1 MSLDEKNNKDTENS
15 RVSYSEYQ
23 DLTPIDHIENGG
35 EYIAALNWAFQNKKI
50 KNIALTGPYG
60 AGKSSIIETFLA
72 EDEKRVSEKGR
83 AARNKAI
90 RKTAL
95 NISMATFVRGHPEKT
110 DGGGN
115 KIDIGA
121 EEVEEGIL
129 KQLFYKVEPSKI
141 PQSRYRKLHLLDST
155 IAGDEKEFDSLN
167 GDSSYDGEYYG
178 GFDEIALD
186 NNCSICGVTYAFD
199 NPMEQEFEDERT
211 LRRISFAVRDKI
223 PYNLRTEEKHG
234 DIVAAY
240 ETVYDFLVEHYGT
253 PVYTG
258 DRVLGLQ
265 TIKWDIPEQNLGVEL
280 NLLGETDYREQGS
293 FEVVYFSTD
302 GYREDWYLR

>member
-1 MSLDEKNNKDTENS
+1 MK
-15 RVSYSEYQ
+15 
-23 DLTPIDHIENGG
+23 G
-35 EYIAALNWAFQNKKI
+35 ELLMKRLLAFCFST
-50 KNIALTGPYG
+50 LL
-60 AGKSSIIETFLA
+60 FLA
-72 EDEKRVSEKGR
+72 ACGAPPESSPAPANPYE
-83 AARNKAI
+83 
-90 RKTAL
+90 AL
-95 NISMATFVRGHPEKT
+95 LCPASPSFGMSAK
-110 DGGGN
+110 
-115 KIDIGA
+115 
-121 EEVEEGIL
+121 EVED
-129 KQLFYKVEPSKI
+129 
-141 PQSRYRKLHLLDST
+141 LLDST

-265 TIKWDIPEQNLGVEL
+265 TIKWDIPEQNLGGEL